1 MGEVPGSIPGQARSI
16 LFLRLFVLQDRRSR
30 GKMIFIIHML
40 YTHCHSGPLLAA
52 DLHLLAQQR
61 AALCAELAGIRQ
73 LALLPRLRKRVVFQI
88 KKRATLVDLD
98 REIKRLVYWT
108 AHHGIAQS
116 EAQALQWCAD
126 VVRRMRRGSVV
137 LLASTKGAGASRY

>member
-1 MGEVPGSIPGQARSI
+1 MLPPGAIDEFKQ
-16 LFLRLFVLQDRRSR
+16 VLADYDLPR
-30 GKMIFIIHML
+30 
-40 YTHCHSGPLLAA
+40 GPLLAA

-88 KKRATLVDLD
+88 KKRAALVDLD

-108 AHHGIAQS
+108 THHGIAES

-137 LLASTKGAGASRY
+137 LLASTKGAGALRY